1 MKAYPDKEPGC
12 NVGDCTL
19 ESTSFGSALAAMS
32 PETAFELGDLE
43 PEVNL
48 FVTPRRFDN
57 L

>member
-1 MKAYPDKEPGC
+1 MKAYPDKGPGC